1 MDSLASARNNLLDA
15 TISEFENAG
24 LVGGAKRR
32 SHRRRHSRAS
42 ARRRSH
48 HRSRRSS
55 RKSIGGRR
63 HSKRHSSKHRA
74 SKRRS
79 SRRSSRHMARGFGYP
94 LGGMKHRMMVG
105 GDRLMY
111 ALAPA
116 AGKRHSRRSRHIRH
130 Y

>member
-1 MDSLASARNNLLDA
+1 MDSIASARNNLLDA

-24 LVGGAKRR
+24 LVGGAKRHSRKRR
-32 SHRRRHSRAS
+32 SHKGS
-42 ARRRSH
+42 ARRRST
-48 HRSRRSS
+48 HRRRSHKATGRRRSS
-55 RKSIGGRR
+55 K
-63 HSKRHSSKHRA
+63 KHRA

-79 SRRSSRHMARGFGYP
+79 SKSRRSSKHMARGFGYP

-111 ALAPA
+111 ALSPA
-116 AGKRHSRRSRHIRH
+116 AGKRHTRRSRHSRK

>member
-32 SHRRRHSRAS
+32 SKRRSQKGSARRRSSHRRRSSRAS
-42 ARRRSH
+42 ARRRS
-48 HRSRRSS
+48 
-55 RKSIGGRR
+55 
-63 HSKRHSSKHRA
+63 SKKHRA

-79 SRRSSRHMARGFGYP
+79 SKSRRSSKHMARGFGYP

-111 ALAPA
+111 ALSPA
-116 AGKRHSRRSRHIRH
+116 AGKRRTRRSRHSKR